1 MLIAMPKLVLIRH
14 QNEMIGSE
22 KRLGII
28 YVINPFLK
36 LKRSSSSSSSSS
48 RSKMITSNEGCI
60 SVLIQSEI
68 KG

>member
-36 LKRSSSSSSSSS
+36 LKRSSSSSSS
-48 RSKMITSNEGCI
+48 RSKMITSNEGCN
-60 SVLIQSEI
+60 SVLIRSEI